1 MLLAVTNT
9 KEIKTMLNA
18 LKKNWTVYL
27 IEAWGLGLFMI
38 AAVGFVILI
47 EHPSL
52 PIRTAVPSDFVR
64 RILIGIIMGLTAIGI
79 IYSGWGKR
87 SGAHINPAVTLAQY
101 QLDRINGYDAV
112 WYIIFQFFGSIV
124 GIAFMKIL
132 LPTYIADPSVN
143 YVVTT
148 PIATD
153 NGIFVGFFCEIVMSF
168 IMLTIVLHVSNHKTW
183 ANYTGY
189 FIGFTAA
196 LFITIAAP
204 FSGMS
209 INPART
215 VGSALWANV
224 WTGMWLYFI
233 APISGMQIAAWVYR
247 KQYRV
252 RNGECETLKIHLSGN
267 KHACSVYEVLWHSR
281 MENNVMR

>member
-1 MLLAVTNT
+1 
-9 KEIKTMLNA
+9 MLNA

-27 IEAWGLGLFMI
+27 IEAWGLGLLMM
-38 AAVGFVILI
+38 AVVGFVILI

-52 PIRTAVPSDFVR
+52 PIRYTVTSEFVR
-64 RILIGIIMGLTAIGI
+64 RMLIGIIVGLTTIGI

-112 WYIIFQFFGSIV
+112 WYMIFQFVGSIV
-124 GIAFMKIL
+124 GVALMQIL
-132 LPTYIADPSVN
+132 LPSYIADPSVN
-143 YVVTT
+143 YAVTT

-153 NGIFVGFFCEIVMSF
+153 NGIFVSFFCEITMSF
-168 IMLTIVLHVSNHKTW
+168 MMLTIILYVTNHKTW

-196 LFITIAAP
+196 LFITFAAP

-215 VGSALWANV
+215 VGSAFWANV
-224 WTGMWLYFI
+224 WSGMWLYFV

-252 RNGECETLKIHLSGN
+252 RNGECETLKMHLSGSQ
-267 KHACSVYEVLWHSR
+267 HACSVYEVLWHSR
-281 MENNVMR
+281 MENTVMR